1 MLLKEFVIDP
11 ELFSQPDL
19 VKTFIRDF
27 GVDKGRI
34 LSMAPKDWMR
44 MALENTE
51 RVPEGRQQKEI
62 EILISTLQ
70 KWKIQKIALRSPSRK
85 NKNYEGSWINF
96 IESFDGN
103 PFDGILTDKDSKLA
117 ISPDKI
123 WQDPES
129 WQVDTSKTTEIE
141 AKNYLPLVERL
152 ISLSQEIYI
161 IDPYFNLEN
170 TQYWDFWDGLIALT
184 KAYSHTPK
192 VIIIVADHKAPVQIL
207 GRNSSRLKQLSRVE
221 VYRATHGQVEGGM
234 HDRFILSEVA
244 GFSFTNSFQEKPSEL
259 MEVLRLSKHSHQTHL
274 ARYKSKLEI
283 LDKIYFNG

>member
-34 LSMAPKDWMR
+34 LSMAPKNWMR
-44 MALENTE
+44 MVLESTK
-51 RVPEGRQQKEI
+51 RVPQGRQQKEI

-85 NKNYEGSWINF
+85 NKNYEEPWIKF

-103 PFDGILTDKDSKLA
+103 PVDGILTDNDSKFA

-123 WQDPES
+123 WQDPDA
-129 WQVDTSKTTEIE
+129 WQVDTSITTEIE
-141 AKNYLPLVERL
+141 AKNYLPLVDRL
-152 ISLSQEIYI
+152 MSLSQEIYI
-161 IDPYFNLEN
+161 IDPYFNLESK
-170 TQYWDFWDGLIALT
+170 QYWNFWDGLVALT
-184 KAYSHTPK
+184 NTYSHITK
-192 VIIIVADHKAPVQIL
+192 VIIVVADHKAPVQIL
-207 GRNSSRLKQLSRVE
+207 GRNPSRLERLSSVE
-221 VYRATHGQVEGGM
+221 IYRATGNQVEGGM

-259 MEVLRLSKHSHQTHL
+259 MEVLRLSKQSHQTHL

-283 LDKIYFNG
+283 IDKIYPY

>member
-34 LSMAPKDWMR
+34 LSMVPKNWMR
-44 MALENTE
+44 MALESTK
-51 RVPEGRQQKEI
+51 RVPQGRQQKEI

-70 KWKIQKIALRSPSRK
+70 KWKIQKIALRSPSRT
-85 NKNYEGSWINF
+85 NKNYEEPWIKF

-103 PFDGILTDKDSKLA
+103 PVDGILTDNDSKFA
-117 ISPDKI
+117 ISPDEI
-123 WQDPES
+123 WQDPEA
-129 WQVDTSKTTEIE
+129 WQVDTSITTEIE
-141 AKNYLPLVERL
+141 AKNYLPLVDRL
-152 ISLSQEIYI
+152 MSLSQEVYI
-161 IDPYFNLEN
+161 IDPYFNLES
-170 TQYWDFWDGLIALT
+170 TQYWNFWDGLVALT
-184 KAYSHTPK
+184 NTYSHIAK
-192 VIIIVADHKAPVQIL
+192 VIIVVADHKAPVQIL
-207 GRNSSRLKQLSRVE
+207 GRNPSRLERLSLVE
-221 VYRATHGQVEGGM
+221 IYRATGDQVEGGM

-259 MEVLRLSKHSHQTHL
+259 MEVLRLSKKSHQTHL

-283 LDKIYFNG
+283 LDKIYPY

>member
-34 LSMAPKDWMR
+34 LSMAPKNWMR
-44 MALENTE
+44 MALESTK
-51 RVPEGRQQKEI
+51 RVPQGRQQKEI

-70 KWKIQKIALRSPSRK
+70 KWKIQKIALRSPSRT
-85 NKNYEGSWINF
+85 NKNYEEPWIKF

-103 PFDGILTDKDSKLA
+103 PVDGILTDNDSKFA
-117 ISPDKI
+117 ISPDEI
-123 WQDPES
+123 WQDPEA
-129 WQVDTSKTTEIE
+129 WQVDTSITTEIE
-141 AKNYLPLVERL
+141 AKNYLPLVDRL
-152 ISLSQEIYI
+152 MSLSQEVYI
-161 IDPYFNLEN
+161 IDPYFNLESK
-170 TQYWDFWDGLIALT
+170 QYWNFWDGLVALT
-184 KAYSHTPK
+184 NTYSHIAK
-192 VIIIVADHKAPVQIL
+192 VIIVVADHKAPVQIL
-207 GRNSSRLKQLSRVE
+207 GRNPSRLERLSSVE
-221 VYRATHGQVEGGM
+221 IYRATGDQVEGGM

-259 MEVLRLSKHSHQTHL
+259 MEVLRLSKQSHQTHL

-283 LDKIYFNG
+283 LDKIYPY

>member
-34 LSMAPKDWMR
+34 LSMAPKNWMR
-44 MALENTE
+44 MALEMTK
-51 RVPEGRQQKEI
+51 RVPQGRQQKEI

-70 KWKIQKIALRSPSRK
+70 KWKIQKIALRSPSRT
-85 NKNYEGSWINF
+85 NKNYEEPWIKF

-103 PFDGILTDKDSKLA
+103 PVDGILTDNDSKFA

-123 WQDPES
+123 WQDPEA
-129 WQVDTSKTTEIE
+129 WQVDTSITTKIE
-141 AKNYLPLVERL
+141 AKNYLPLVDRL
-152 ISLSQEIYI
+152 MSLSQEIYI
-161 IDPYFNLEN
+161 IDPYFNLES
-170 TQYWDFWDGLIALT
+170 TQYWNFWDGLVALT
-184 KAYSHTPK
+184 NTYSHIAK
-192 VIIIVADHKAPVQIL
+192 VIIVVADHKAPVQIL
-207 GRNSSRLKQLSRVE
+207 GRNPSRLEQLSSVE
-221 VYRATHGQVEGGM
+221 IYRATGDQVEGGM

-259 MEVLRLSKHSHQTHL
+259 MEVLRLSKQSHQTHL

-283 LDKIYFNG
+283 FDKIYPY

>member
-34 LSMAPKDWMR
+34 LSMAPKNWMR
-44 MALENTE
+44 MALEMTK
-51 RVPEGRQQKEI
+51 RVPQGRQQKEI

-70 KWKIQKIALRSPSRK
+70 KWKIQKIALRSPSRT
-85 NKNYEGSWINF
+85 NKNYEEPWIKF

-103 PFDGILTDKDSKLA
+103 PVDGILTDNDSKFA

-123 WQDPES
+123 WQDPEA
-129 WQVDTSKTTEIE
+129 WQVDTSITTKIE
-141 AKNYLPLVERL
+141 AKNYLPLVDRL
-152 ISLSQEIYI
+152 MSLSQEIYI
-161 IDPYFNLEN
+161 IDPYFNLES
-170 TQYWDFWDGLIALT
+170 TQYWNFWDGLVALT
-184 KAYSHTPK
+184 NTYSHIAK
-192 VIIIVADHKAPVQIL
+192 VIIVVADHKAPVQIL
-207 GRNSSRLKQLSRVE
+207 GRNLNRLEQLSSVE
-221 VYRATHGQVEGGM
+221 IYRATGDQVEGGM

-259 MEVLRLSKHSHQTHL
+259 MEVLRLSKQSHQTHL
-274 ARYKSKLEI
+274 ARYKSKLDI
-283 LDKIYFNG
+283 LDKIYPY